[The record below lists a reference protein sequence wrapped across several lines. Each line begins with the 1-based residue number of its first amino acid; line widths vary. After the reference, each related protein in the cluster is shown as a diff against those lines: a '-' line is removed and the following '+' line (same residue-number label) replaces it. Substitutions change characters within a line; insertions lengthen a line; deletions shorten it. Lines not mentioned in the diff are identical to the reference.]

1 MKLFGVAAPT
11 TGSGKT
17 SITLAILSR
26 LGKAT
31 AFKIGPD
38 YIDGGLSSA
47 ITGNRTWNIDR
58 WIQGRAY
65 SQVIPAAAQKFDFGV
80 VEGVMGL
87 RDSGSPID
95 LSTYYYFR
103 KFRIPYIL
111 VVDVSRMAESAYYLA
126 RGFLGPLSLG
136 VVLNRYGS
144 ERHLEMVSRPF
155 REHGVRIIGA
165 VPGSSEYTIP
175 ERHLGL
181 HTASE
186 ITGLREKA
194 AAMAAHIDMSFL
206 DDLPE
211 RAFIMPNLKERP
223 SAGKSIWVAQDKAF
237 NFYYADSITA
247 LEGLGSLNYF
257 SPIAGEYP
265 EDPDLVYF
273 GGGYP
278 ELYPSELSS
287 NNRLRKIIAD
297 FSESGGNIIAE
308 CGGLMYLEKN
318 METDQGVFPMA
329 GIFQGTVRKN
339 SRLTLGYTKLMATEN
354 TPLFRKGE
362 IAMGHEFHY
371 STIQDPGRKALH
383 NLIGRGIDGDDGLV
397 LKNTMGSYS
406 HFSLS
411 RYSKRLRKALDI

>member
-26 LGKAT
+26 LRNAT

-47 ITGNRTWNIDR
+47 ITGNMTWNIDR
-58 WIQGRAY
+58 WIQGKAY
-65 SQVIPAAAQKFDFGV
+65 SQVIPAASQKYDFGV

-87 RDSGSPID
+87 RDSGSPVD
-95 LSTYYYFR
+95 LSTYFYFR

-111 VVDVSRMAESAYYLA
+111 VVDVSLMAESAYYLA
-126 RGFLGPLSLG
+126 RGFLSPLSLG
-136 VVLNRYGS
+136 VILNKYGS

-155 REHGVRIIGA
+155 REHGIRILGA
-165 VPGSSEYTIP
+165 VPGNKEFAIP

-186 ITGLREKA
+186 MTGLREKA
-194 AAMAAHIDMSFL
+194 AAMSIHIDMGFL
-206 DDLPE
+206 DELPD
-211 RAFIMPNLKERP
+211 RQFIIP
-223 SAGKSIWVAQDKAF
+223 SYHQPKSTGKSIWVAQDKAF
-237 NFYYADSITA
+237 NFYYADSLTS
-247 LEGLGSLNYF
+247 LEGMGTLNYF

-278 ELYPSELSS
+278 ELYPGELSR
-287 NNRLRKIIAD
+287 NDKLRRIIAD
-297 FSESGGNIIAE
+297 FSESHGNIIAE
-308 CGGLMYLEKN
+308 CGGLMYLEKD

-329 GIFQGTVRKN
+329 GIFQGRVRKN
-339 SRLTLGYTKLMATEN
+339 SRLTLGYTKLQAREDTL
-354 TPLFRKGE
+354 LFRKGE

-371 STIQDPGRKALH
+371 STIEDPGKKALH
-383 NLIGRGIDGDDGLV
+383 NIIGKGIDGDDGLV
-397 LKNTMGSYS
+397 LRNTMGSYS

-411 RYSKRLRKALDI
+411 RYSRRLRKALDI